1 MIELLELLVVCAC
14 GFLLIMGGQFFWCW
28 WVHDGEQRK
37 QEVDIMQ
44 YTIMAAEDKWR
55 TGDGLN
61 GPYNLTPDV
70 FSKVL
75 LTQRR
80 LALRL
85 YQLCKALEGDPTFSG
100 PEIKDD

>member
-28 WVHDGEQRK
+28 WVHDGEH
-37 QEVDIMQ
+37 
-44 YTIMAAEDKWR
+44 
-55 TGDGLN
+55 
-61 GPYNLTPDV
+61 
-70 FSKVL
+70 
-75 LTQRR
+75 
-80 LALRL
+80 L